1 MPTYANE
8 LGCADSEPA
17 NQICGQTTVG
27 RVHTISKSAPAI
39 SNCHQNLFV
48 STNEEGAQAPRMF
61 GPLCLV
67 FAGERAI
74 GWAMCYGKCG
84 PNLLLQ
90 PPVEGCQA
98 GAKAGQ
104 GEASPSHAGAIPACT
119 AALLFHASGAASS
132 ACSNSAMPSGLWR
145 ARCLQSSL
153 QMWFLGHLHFGWRQ
167 NGGWMPSLCL
177 LLLVVRTGQ
186 GFPSTAAFPFLL
198 S

>member
-8 LGCADSEPA
+8 LDYADSEPA

-27 RVHTISKSAPAI
+27 KVHAISKSAPAI

-48 STNEEGAQAPRMF
+48 STNEEGALAPQMF

-67 FAGERAI
+67 FAGKRAI

-90 PPVEGCQA
+90 PLVEGCQA
-98 GAKAGQ
+98 GQ
-104 GEASPSHAGAIPACT
+104 GETSPSHAGAVPACT
-119 AALLFHASGAASS
+119 AALLFHAAGAASS
-132 ACSNSAMPSGLWR
+132 ACSNSVMPSGLWG

-153 QMWFLGHLHFGWRQ
+153 QMCTCWVVFGSLALWRRQ

-177 LLLVVRTGQ
+177 LLLVVWTWHPG
-186 GFPSTAAFPFLL
+186 GAAFPFPL